1 LKKPAA
7 GKYIYVVQARG
18 LVMPLK
24 IGTESILQEFS
35 PLSTKNIEVT
45 SILHQLHGFSQ
56 VSPKKNGRLRQLKK
70 LINQRKL
77 TESLEMLEK
86 TGISGDF
93 ALFII
98 QNIQTLEVV

>member
-1 LKKPAA
+1 
-7 GKYIYVVQARG
+7 
-18 LVMPLK
+18 MPLK
-24 IGTESILQEFS
+24 IGTELILQDFS
-35 PLSTKNIEVT
+35 PTSRKKTIT